1 MLLNIPGMMFTKTT
15 YILLL
20 ISLIFCVGCKN
31 SNDEK
36 SVSFTAENQ
45 IAYAKGF
52 ELYDYDT
59 FKILKITQPW
69 PDATNVT
76 EYVLAKQ
83 ATNVPDSLSQLTF
96 VQTPVQSIVVTSTTH
111 IPSLVSLAVT
121 ESLKAFPGLDFISS
135 PTVRQRIEA
144 NQIQE
149 IGSGDGINFELT
161 IDVSP
166 QVVIANGGNDSFTK
180 YQQLSNAGIPV
191 IYNGDWVEY
200 SPLGKAEWIK
210 FFGALYDKDEQ
221 AAEVFNEVVDAY
233 KKVKKIAQNTKRKP
247 LVFSGAMYQDVW
259 YAPQGDSWTA
269 QLIKDAGAK
278 YLWENE
284 QGTGSLSMAFEQ
296 VLADAQM
303 AEYWIGPAQFTAYS
317 EMSAANIHYKQF
329 DAFQHKNIYTYSAK
343 KGATGGL
350 VFYEEAT
357 NRPDLL
363 LKDYVKILHPD
374 LMTAHELY
382 FLSPLTD

>member
-1 MLLNIPGMMFTKTT
+1 MMSSKTIHIFLLF
-15 YILLL
+15 
-20 ISLIFCVGCKN
+20 SFIFLVGCKN
-31 SNDEK
+31 DNENKPHSRTVD
-36 SVSFTAENQ
+36 NQ
-45 IAYAKGF
+45 ITYAKGF
-52 ELYDYDT
+52 ELYDYES

-69 PDATNVT
+69 PGATTDT
-76 EYVLAKQ
+76 EYVLANQ
-83 ATNVPDSLSQLTF
+83 PTHVPDSLSQLTF
-96 VQTPVQSIVVTSTTH
+96 IQTPVQSIVVTSTTH

-121 ESLKAFPGLDFISS
+121 KSLKAFPGLDYISS
-135 PTVRQRIEA
+135 PTVRQLIDA

-149 IGSGDGINFELT
+149 IASGDGVNFELT

-166 QVVIANGGNDSFTK
+166 QVVVANGGNDSFAK

-210 FFGALYDKDEQ
+210 FFGALYDKDEK
-221 AAEVFNEVVDAY
+221 ASEIFNEVADTY
-233 KKVKKIAQNTKRKP
+233 QKVQKIAQHVQHKP

-317 EMSAANIHYKQF
+317 EMSAANIHYQQF

-350 VFYEEAT
+350 IFYEEAT

-374 LMTAHELY
+374 LMTAHKLY
-382 FLSPLTD
+382 FLSPLAD